1 MNFKFLK
8 LASIS
13 FLGIGIIFS
22 SNANEAKASDQV
34 NYSLEEVNDFYLK
47 NLNENSDTED
57 LVKSLK
63 IAEESD
69 EVMSLPD
76 DKKIKLIDNIL
87 EAAPEEIV
95 KEYQKEKIGEINT
108 ILSNAI
114 TNDTEDGATITE
126 ELEDGST
133 IVLGSTD
140 EPESVSGSAVSGS
153 AVSGSISTLSTH
165 FGPYQAL
172 TKEYGNRR
180 YTAWVKL
187 KTLGV
192 TMATMKLVNHY
203 SVGDYGLKM
212 RSADIAGTNGTWLS
226 TIDASA
232 EVLDDKAEKVGY
244 DINARG
250 TYKLT
255 GKLNNGYVSITSYII
270 LDRLVKKEKYARVYQ
285 KYAFED

>member
-8 LASIS
+8 LASVS
-13 FLGIGIIFS
+13 FLGIGLIFS
-22 SNANEAKASDQV
+22 SNANDEAQASNQV

-69 EVMSLPD
+69 EVMSLPN
-76 DKKIKLIDNIL
+76 DKKLQLLDNIM

-95 KEYQKEKIGEINT
+95 KEYQQERIKEINKF
-108 ILSNAI
+108 LSNVTTNV
-114 TNDTEDGATITE
+114 TNDTEEGSTITE

-140 EPESVSGSAVSGS
+140 ESDS
-153 AVSGSISTLSTH
+153 VSGSISTLSAE
-165 FGPYQAL
+165 FSPYTGR
-172 TKEYGNRR
+172 TKEYGNRK

-187 KTLGV
+187 KSVGV
-192 TMATMKLVNHY
+192 TMATLKLVNHY

-212 RSADIAGTNGTWLS
+212 RSADVAGTNGTWLS
-226 TIDASA
+226 GVDASA
-232 EVLDDKAEKVGY
+232 VILDKKAEKVGY
-244 DINARG
+244 DINAKG

-255 GKLNNGYVSITSYII
+255 GKVNNGYVSITSYII
-270 LDRLVKKEKYARVYQ
+270 LDGLNKTKKTARVWQ
-285 KYAFED
+285 KYSYQD